1 MLDWLK
7 TLGGDNKGLESM
19 ASKFNQMLV
28 DGRHMFDLA
37 ASVLLSGAD
46 SESVRKD
53 LFRTDIKINRNEQKL
68 RRELIVHATV
78 QGATEFPTSL
88 AFMSLGRDAERIG
101 DYCKNLFDIA
111 KLRPIDRE
119 SPYWKDLSETK
130 ERVSIMLGRVIKIY
144 SKQDEK
150 ESRQFLAEMD
160 KLLDHCDDRVEN
172 LLESPPEGPNAI
184 SAALSYRFFKRV
196 TAHSMNIIS
205 SIILPLDK
213 INYTSADESKN

>member
-46 SESVRKD
+46 PESVRKD

-150 ESRQFLAEMD
+150 ESRQFIAEMD

-172 LLESPPEGPNAI
+172 LLKSPPEGPNAI
-184 SAALSYRFFKRV
+184 SAALTYRFFKRV

>member
-1 MLDWLK
+1 MLEWLK

-37 ASVLLSGAD
+37 ASILLSGAD
-46 SESVRKD
+46 PESVRKN
-53 LFRTDIKINRNEQKL
+53 LFKTDVKINRNEQKL
-68 RRELIVHATV
+68 RRELMVHATV

-111 KLRPIDRE
+111 KVQPIIRTG
-119 SPYWKDLSETK
+119 PYWEDLSETK
-130 ERVSIMLGRVIKIY
+130 ERVSVMLGRVIKIY

-150 ESRQFLAEMD
+150 ESRQFIAEMD
-160 KLLDHCDDRVEN
+160 KLLDHCDEQVSK
-172 LLESPPEGPNAI
+172 LLVDAPDGPSAVT
-184 SAALSYRFFKRV
+184 AALSYRFFKRI

-213 INYTSADESKN
+213 INYTSADAGKN